1 MTVIPKAGKEQHS
14 QLGSKLRDFILGWQD
29 GLVNVLGLVLGVASA
44 TQSTKLILIS
54 GLAAAFAE
62 AISMSAV
69 AYTSTKAESDFYAS
83 ELERERKEVRQVPE
97 TERKEIRDIFWKKG
111 FRGKLLDEVVKKI
124 TSNKKVWIQT
134 MMEEELKLSPVHDKP
149 TSAAIVVLFAAII
162 APMIVLIPFLLF
174 PVMTAIIYAFVFS
187 TITLFITGSIEA
199 RLTIGDWK
207 RRGAEMVIVG
217 TLAAILGY
225 LVGKLLGAT
234 I

>member
-44 TQSTKLILIS
+44 TQNTKLILIS

-62 AISMSAV
+62 AVSMSAV
-69 AYTSTKAESDFYAS
+69 AYTSTKAEVDFYNS
-83 ELERERKEVRQVPE
+83 ELERERKEVRQVPD

-111 FRGKLLDEVVKKI
+111 FRGKLLDAVVKKI

-134 MMEEELKLSPVHDKP
+134 MMEEELKLSPTHDNP
-149 TSAAIVVLFAAII
+149 RSAAMIVLLAAII
-162 APMIVLIPFLLF
+162 APMIALVPFLLF
-174 PVMTAIIYAFVFS
+174 PVMTAIIYAFVLS
-187 TITLFITGSIEA
+187 AITLFITGSIEA

-207 RRGAEMVIVG
+207 KRGIEMVIVG

-225 LVGKLLGAT
+225 LIGKLLGAT